1 VRHIFDAFLLLTMAL
16 AAIAQAG
23 DPQAELNAALNPH
36 GKPKSVGP
44 GKVTEFAVWFADAAW
59 HIRASAVAGSRAYF
73 HGKVQVDG
81 GQIADGSFAGLELG
95 HPKRQGADWVFVEPD
110 KKSFEFLFRT
120 IGHMDGLNFKTSEAA
135 KNVKFSLL
143 VETDT
148 SPVNVVVGA
157 AEEHP
162 ATNPFILSA
171 HPPKEHA
178 EKGAKKNKSDE

>member
-1 VRHIFDAFLLLTMAL
+1 
-16 AAIAQAG
+16 
-23 DPQAELNAALNPH
+23 
-36 GKPKSVGP
+36 
-44 GKVTEFAVWFADAAW
+44 VTEFAVWFADDAW

-110 KKSFEFLFRT
+110 KKSVEFLFRT
-120 IGHMDGLNFKTSEAA
+120 VGRMDGLNFKTSEGA

-148 SPVNVVVGA
+148 SPVNVSG
-157 AEEHP
+157 AEEP
-162 ATNPFILSA
+162 ATNPFIAA
-171 HPPKEHA
+171 HPSKEHA
-178 EKGAKKNKSDE
+178 KKGAKKNKSDE

>member
-1 VRHIFDAFLLLTMAL
+1 VRHKFHVALISSLAL
-16 AAIAQAG
+16 AVIAQAG

-44 GKVTEFAVWFADAAW
+44 GKVTEFAVWFADDAW

-95 HPKRQGADWVFVEPD
+95 HPKRQGEPD

-178 EKGAKKNKSDE
+178 KKGAKKNKSDE

>member
-1 VRHIFDAFLLLTMAL
+1 MRLKIFFLLLSIL
-16 AAIAQAG
+16 VFGSIDHAG
-23 DPQAELNAALNPH
+23 EPQAELNAAIDPH

-44 GKVTEFAVWFADAAW
+44 GKVTEFGVWFADDAW
-59 HIRASAVAGSRAYF
+59 HIRAAAVAGSRAYF
-73 HGKVQVDG
+73 HGKVTVDG
-81 GQIADGSFAGLELG
+81 GKIDDGSFAGLELG

-120 IGHMDGLNFKTSEAA
+120 LGHMDGLNFKTTDGA

-148 SPVNVVVGA
+148 SPANVVIGA

-171 HPPKEHA
+171 HPSKEHA
-178 EKGAKKNKSDE
+178 KAKGKKKKSDE